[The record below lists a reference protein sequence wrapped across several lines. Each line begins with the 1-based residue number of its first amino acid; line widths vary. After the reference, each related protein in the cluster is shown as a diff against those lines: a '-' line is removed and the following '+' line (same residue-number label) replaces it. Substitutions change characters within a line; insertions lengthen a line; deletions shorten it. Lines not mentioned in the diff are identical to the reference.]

1 MVNYKVYFKGIET
14 DTEVAEFN
22 TIRECKDYIFSQ
34 LTIDNGLDLNNFY
47 IYSLVG

>member
-1 MVNYKVYFKGIET
+1 MFNYKIYFKGVEN
-14 DTEVAEFN
+14 DMEVAEFN

-34 LTIDNGLDLNNFY
+34 LAIDNGLDLNNFY